1 MLKAYTYLLIAVLLE
16 TFGSTCL
23 QASQQFTRF
32 WPTVGV
38 IAGFG
43 ASFWFFSVVLKVLPL
58 GITYALWSG
67 IGIILISA
75 SGWLIFGQR
84 LDPAALLGIG
94 LIVAGILVINLF
106 SGASA
111 H

>member
-1 MLKAYTYLLIAVLLE
+1 MLKTYAYLLIAVLFE

-38 IAGFG
+38 FVGFG
-43 ASFWFFSVVLKVLPL
+43 AAFWFFTLVLKVLPL
-58 GITYALWSG
+58 GVTYALWSG
-67 IGIILISA
+67 IGIVLISA
-75 SGWLIFGQR
+75 SGFLIFGQR
-84 LDPAALLGIG
+84 LDFPALLGIG
-94 LIVAGILVINLF
+94 LIVAGILIINLF
-106 SGASA
+106 SGVSA